1 MSGTEVARVYQA
13 HANALGET
21 SDALQWL
28 MRAAMADQE
37 PDTFERVMALSRV
50 LGRQEIERSAQQA
63 LEALRDGHAPHLT
76 HWTN

>member
-1 MSGTEVARVYQA
+1 M
-13 HANALGET
+13 
-21 SDALQWL
+21 QWL